1 MKDNKVLRAR
11 STSDRLLLELSFLFL
26 FNTEDDFIPTAIF
39 TLEFIDLCNY
49 FLVLLCFCIFNSKSI
64 SIF

>member
-11 STSDRLLLELSFLFL
+11 STSDGLLLELSFFL
-26 FNTEDDFIPTAIF
+26 INTEDDSIPTAIF

-49 FLVLLCFCIFNSKSI
+49 FLVLLCFCIFL
-64 SIF
+64 FCF